1 MIIGSNIGP
10 TNTPEG
16 MRRAAEAF
24 EARTLASLYAQ
35 AFATV
40 DPSKGRFGG
49 GPAEAQWRPVLIEG
63 IAQTHARAGGIGL
76 AEAVYREMQRGQ
88 TNDLH
93 REMLR
98 AQEARVAEGAS
109 R

>member
-1 MIIGSNIGP
+1 MIIGSNLPPAGHP
-10 TNTPEG
+10 QAL
-16 MRRAAEAF
+16 RHAAEAF

-63 IAQTHARAGGIGL
+63 IAQAHARAGGIGL
-76 AEAVYREMQRGQ
+76 GDRVHA
-88 TNDLH
+88 
-93 REMLR
+93 EMLR
-98 AQEARVAEGAS
+98 AQEARAANGGG

>member
-1 MIIGSNIGP
+1 MIIGANLPPAGH
-10 TNTPEG
+10 PEAL
-16 MRRAAEAF
+16 RRAAEAF

-63 IAQTHARAGGIGL
+63 IAAAHARAGGIGL
-76 AEAVYREMQRGQ
+76 ARQ
-88 TNDLH
+88 LH
-93 REMLR
+93 AEMLR
-98 AQEARVAEGAS
+98 AQEARATAAGGGG

>member
-1 MIIGSNIGP
+1 MIIGTNFGP
-10 TNTPEG
+10 TNTPDG
-16 MRRAAEAF
+16 LRRAAEAF

-49 GPAEAQWRPVLIEG
+49 GAAEAQWRPVLIEG
-63 IAQTHARAGGIGL
+63 IAEAHARGGGIGL
-76 AEAVYREMQRGQ
+76 ADAV
-88 TNDLH
+88 H

-98 AQEARVAEGAS
+98 AQEARAAEAS
-109 R
+109 GNAAGQRQGESR

>member
-1 MIIGSNIGP
+1 MIIGSNP
-10 TNTPEG
+10 LPANHPQAL
-16 MRRAAEAF
+16 RQAAETF

-49 GPAEAQWRPVLIEG
+49 GAAEAQWRPVLIEG

-76 AEAVYREMQRGQ
+76 AGHVHA
-88 TNDLH
+88 
-93 REMLR
+93 EMLR
-98 AQEARVAEGAS
+98 AQEAQTEPPTQGGTR
-109 R
+109 

>member
-1 MIIGSNIGP
+1 MIIGSDIGP

-16 MRRAAEAF
+16 LRRAAEAF
-24 EARTLASLYAQ
+24 EARSLASLYAQ

-49 GPAEAQWRPVLIEG
+49 GSAEAQWRPVLIEG

-76 AEAVYREMQRGQ
+76 ASMV
-88 TNDLH
+88 H

-98 AQEARVAEGAS
+98 AQEARMAEGAN

>member
-1 MIIGSNIGP
+1 MIIGANIGP

-16 MRRAAEAF
+16 LRRAAEAF
-24 EARTLASLYAQ
+24 EARSLASLYAQ

-49 GPAEAQWRPVLIEG
+49 GSAEAQWRPVLIEG
-63 IAQTHARAGGIGL
+63 IAAIHARAGGIGL
-76 AEAVYREMQRGQ
+76 ADTV
-88 TNDLH
+88 H

-98 AQEARVAEGAS
+98 AQEARLAQGEN

>member
-1 MIIGSNIGP
+1 MIIGTNIGP

-16 MRRAAEAF
+16 LRRAAEAF
-24 EARTLASLYAQ
+24 EARSLASLYAH

-49 GPAEAQWRPVLIEG
+49 GSAEAQWRPALIEG

-76 AEAVYREMQRGQ
+76 ADHV
-88 TNDLH
+88 H

-98 AQEARVAEGAS
+98 AQEARAAEQSGNAPQGRVGGS